1 MRTLS
6 TLFAQDNHISG
17 CGIQVAEETYWS
29 VDQELPSEFQ
39 LYYECKGVTCL
50 VIELK
55 CACNTH
61 GASRIV
67 VNRLSWG
74 VSGPNGLQ
82 SCPSWEIQGCYGGY
96 QLIELGTLL
105 NPNSTFPGSCLPLS
119 LLFFYFFLVFL
130 FLFFSSFLF
139 PCLISFSF
147 FSWSL
152 YSYLSSFLLPCLPLS
167 LSLSLSSLLVSC
179 WLQQKLS

>member
-6 TLFAQDNHISG
+6 TLFAQDNNISG
-17 CGIQVAEETYWS
+17 SGIQVPEETYWG

-39 LYYECKGVTCL
+39 LYYGCKGVTCL

-61 GASRIV
+61 GVSQIV

-74 VSGPNGLQ
+74 VSGPNRLQ
-82 SCPSWEIQGCYGGY
+82 SCPSWEIQDCYGGY

-105 NPNSTFPGSCLPLS
+105 SPNPTFLAPVFLFLFSFLLLFPCLPLS
-119 LLFFYFFLVFL
+119 LFRSLSFLFFFLVLPLSLSFLGPCIHTSFLFFFLVFL
-130 FLFFSSFLF
+130 FLFLFLF
-139 PCLISFSF
+139 P
-147 FSWSL
+147 
-152 YSYLSSFLLPCLPLS
+152 LS
-167 LSLSLSSLLVSC
+167 
-179 WLQQKLS
+179 